1 MPVAGCTPTGE
12 AALQSRQQG
21 EGHACAAD
29 AWGARSGL
37 VAHLQALRRLTVSGR
52 RLLKLAHRL
61 RQRVQPLL
69 RRLPARHDR
78 IGIEG

>member
-1 MPVAGCTPTGE
+1 M
-12 AALQSRQQG
+12 
-21 EGHACAAD
+21 
-29 AWGARSGL
+29 
-37 VAHLQALRRLTVSGR
+37 AHLQALRRLTVSRR